1 MTRRIVRSPKRAV
14 RDEDSAGDLLRRARI
29 RGRLTQ
35 HELADRLGCSQQAI
49 AQAERSGS
57 NPTVGFMRRWAA
69 ACGARLVVRI
79 RPRSR

>member
-1 MTRRIVRSPKRAV
+1 M
-14 RDEDSAGDLLRRARI
+14 
-29 RGRLTQ
+29 TQ
-35 HELADRLGCSQQAI
+35 HELAERLGRSQQAI

-69 ACGARLVVRI
+69 ACGGKLSIRI